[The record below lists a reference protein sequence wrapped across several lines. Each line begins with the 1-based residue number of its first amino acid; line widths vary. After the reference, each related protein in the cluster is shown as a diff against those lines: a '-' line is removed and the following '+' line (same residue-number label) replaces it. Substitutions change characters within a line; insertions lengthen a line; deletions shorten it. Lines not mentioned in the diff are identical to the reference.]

1 MAMAAKSNDQSTHN
15 GMGQH
20 VTRRP
25 FAAALRGVMALAL
38 AIAFVG
44 GALAPAGA
52 SPAPAAAAGSA
63 SAAAPG
69 QAAAKPAARRGIE
82 ISVVSP
88 PSGAPAFG
96 EVDLAVRVK
105 SSVPLKWVDYYV
117 DGQRAGRV
125 QSPPWK
131 MRFDLGQSNAG
142 HQVKAVA
149 EDVLGGR
156 GESVVRTGT
165 IATDMSFDVRLQQL
179 FVSVTSAGQAVQGLK
194 QGDFEIIN
202 DDGDRESITTFGG
215 GDLPISAV
223 LLLDSSESM
232 KGEPLAA
239 ALEGVRTFVNRTR
252 SDDETMV
259 AFFSDRLLTATSF
272 IKDDATLQRAL
283 GEVQAAGGT
292 AVNDHLYY
300 ALNRLQ
306 PRLGRRVIVLLSD
319 GLDVSSSLDMDGV
332 LARARRS
339 QAMIYWL
346 RLDDASMPKGV
357 PKYSS
362 IWRGIE
368 DNARQYELLGQAVT
382 ESGGRVLKIRQL
394 TEIDDAFRQVIDELR
409 QQYVLGFQPRDAR
422 GRGNWR
428 PLKVKVRGDEFAVR
442 TRAGFVD

>member
-1 MAMAAKSNDQSTHN
+1 MK
-15 GMGQH
+15 GMNAGMKVQ
-20 VTRRP
+20 VEASVRRP
-25 FAAALRGVMALAL
+25 FAALLGLAL
-38 AIAFVG
+38 AGV
-44 GALAPAGA
+44 ALAGA
-52 SPAPAAAAGSA
+52 AT
-63 SAAAPG
+63 AAAPG
-69 QAAAKPAARRGIE
+69 GAAAPQRGMDIKL
-82 ISVVSP
+82 VSP
-88 PSGAPAFG
+88 PGGAPAFG
-96 EVDLAVRVK
+96 EIDLAVRVK
-105 SSVPLKWVDYYV
+105 SPVPLKWVDYYV

-125 QSPPWK
+125 ESPPWK
-131 MRFDLGQSNAG
+131 LRFDVGQSNVG
-142 HQVKAVA
+142 HQVRAVA
-149 EDVLGGR
+149 EDVLGGK
-156 GESVVRTGT
+156 GEAMVRTGS
-165 IATDMSFDVRLQQL
+165 IPSDMAFDVRLQQL
-179 FVSVTSAGQAVQGLK
+179 FVSVTNSGQAVQGLK
-194 QGDFEIIN
+194 QGDFEIVN
-202 DDGDRESITTFGG
+202 DEGDRESITTFGG

-223 LLLDSSESM
+223 LLLASSESM

-239 ALEGVRTFVNRTR
+239 AVEGVRAFVKRTR

-272 IKDDATLQRAL
+272 IKDDTALQRAL

-319 GLDVSSSLDMDGV
+319 GLDVSSSLDMDQV

-362 IWRGIE
+362 IWRGVE

-428 PLKVKVRGDEFAVR
+428 PLKVRVKGNEFAVR